1 MSKVVAVIAAHADD
15 EVLGCGG
22 AIAKFVKAGCQVH
35 VLLLADGETSRSDL
49 NPKDYDKAQK
59 LRNKA
64 AMRAN
69 EILGTTSLTM
79 LNFPDNRMDGID
91 LLDVVKPVEAFIA
104 EHQPNVVIT
113 HFSND
118 VNIDHQITH
127 QAVVVACRPQP
138 NHCVEELLFMEI
150 ASSTEWI
157 PVAGKAI
164 FSPNYW
170 VDITESI
177 DIKMTALSAYKD
189 ELRAFPHPR
198 SLEGVKALSTW
209 RGCTV
214 GVVSAESFVAGRI
227 IVK

>member
-1 MSKVVAVIAAHADD
+1 MSKIVAVIAAHADD

-22 AIAKFVKAGCQVH
+22 AIAKFAREGYQIH

-49 NPKDYDKAQK
+49 DPKNYDKARE
-59 LRNKA
+59 LRGKA
-64 AMRAN
+64 ATSAN

-79 LNFPDNRMDGID
+79 LNFPDNRMDRID
-91 LLDVVKPVEAFIA
+91 LLDVVKEVETFIA
-104 EHQPNVVIT
+104 KHRPNVVIT

-127 QAVVVACRPQP
+127 QAVAVACRPQP
-138 NHCVEELLFMEI
+138 DHFVEELLFMEI

-157 PVAGKAI
+157 PVTGQEL

-170 VDITESI
+170 IDITESI
-177 DIKMTALSAYKD
+177 DIKMAALSAYKD
-189 ELRAFPHPR
+189 ELRKFPHPR
-198 SLEGVKALSTW
+198 SLEGVKALSRW

-214 GVVSAESFVAGRI
+214 GVAFAESFVVGRI
-227 IVK
+227 IIK

>member
-1 MSKVVAVIAAHADD
+1 MTKVIAVIAAHADD

-22 AIAKFVKAGCQVH
+22 AIAKFVKEGCQVH
-35 VLLLADGETSRSDL
+35 VLLLADGETSRTELD
-49 NPKDYDKAQK
+49 PKNYDKAQK

-64 AMRAN
+64 AMCAN
-69 EILGTTSLTM
+69 KILGTTSLTM
-79 LNFPDNRMDGID
+79 LNFPDNRMDGVD
-91 LLDVVKPVEAFIA
+91 LLDVVKEVEIFIA
-104 EHQPNVVIT
+104 KHRPNLVIT

-157 PVAGKAI
+157 PVSGQVL

-177 DIKMTALSAYKD
+177 DMKMTALNAYKD
-189 ELRAFPHPR
+189 ELREFPHPR
-198 SLEGVKALSTW
+198 SLEGVKALSIW

-214 GVVSAESFVAGRI
+214 GVASAESFVVGRI
-227 IVK
+227 KVK

>member
-1 MSKVVAVIAAHADD
+1 MSKVIAVIAAHADD

-49 NPKDYDKAQK
+49 DPKDYDKAQK
-59 LRNKA
+59 VRNKA

-79 LNFPDNRMDGID
+79 LNFPDNRMDGVD
-91 LLDVVKPVEAFIA
+91 LLDVVKAVETFIA
-104 EHQPNVVIT
+104 EHRPNVVIT

-150 ASSTEWI
+150 VSSTEWI
-157 PVAGKAI
+157 PVTGQVL

-177 DIKMTALSAYKD
+177 DIKMAALNAYKD
-189 ELRAFPHPR
+189 ELREFPHPR
-198 SLEGVKALSTW
+198 SVDGVKALSTW

-214 GVVSAESFVAGRI
+214 GVASAESFIVGRI
-227 IVK
+227 IVN

>member
-1 MSKVVAVIAAHADD
+1 MSKVIAVIAAHADD

-22 AIAKFVKAGCQVH
+22 AIAKFIKAGCQVH
-35 VLLLADGETSRSDL
+35 VLLLADGETSRSNLD
-49 NPKDYDKAQK
+49 PKDYDKAK
-59 LRNKA
+59 KARNKA
-64 AMRAN
+64 AMCAN

-79 LNFPDNRMDGID
+79 LNFPDNRMDGAE
-91 LLDVVKPVEAFIA
+91 LLDVVIAVETFIA
-104 EHQPNVVIT
+104 EHRPNVVIT

-118 VNIDHQITH
+118 VNIDHQITN

-157 PVAGKAI
+157 PVTGQVM

-170 VDITESI
+170 VDITEFI
-177 DIKMTALSAYKD
+177 DTKMAALNAYKD
-189 ELRAFPHPR
+189 ELREFPHPR
-198 SLEGVKALSTW
+198 SLEGVKALSIW

-214 GVVSAESFVAGRI
+214 GVASAESFIVGRI
-227 IVK
+227 IVN

>member
-1 MSKVVAVIAAHADD
+1 MTKVIAVIAAHADD

-22 AIAKFVKAGCQVH
+22 AIAKFVKEGFQVH
-35 VLLLADGETSRSDL
+35 VLLLADGETSRTDL
-49 NPKDYDKAQK
+49 DPKNYDKARK

-64 AMRAN
+64 AMCAN

-79 LNFPDNRMDGID
+79 LNFPDNRMDGVD
-91 LLDVVKPVEAFIA
+91 LLDVVKAVEAFIS
-104 EHQPNVVIT
+104 EHRPNVVIT

-157 PVAGKAI
+157 PVTGQVL

-177 DIKMTALSAYKD
+177 DVKMDALNAYKE
-189 ELRAFPHPR
+189 ELREFPHPR
-198 SLEGVKALSTW
+198 SLKGVKALAIW

-214 GVVSAESFVAGRI
+214 GTASAESFVVGRI
-227 IVK
+227 KVK

>member
-1 MSKVVAVIAAHADD
+1 MSKVIAVIAAHADD

-22 AIAKFVKAGCQVH
+22 AIAKFVKEGCQVH
-35 VLLLADGETSRSDL
+35 VLLLADGETSRTDL
-49 NPKDYDKAQK
+49 DPKNYDKARK

-64 AMRAN
+64 AMCAN

-79 LNFPDNRMDGID
+79 LNFPDNRMDGVD
-91 LLDVVKPVEAFIA
+91 LLDVVKAIEAFIA
-104 EHQPNVVIT
+104 EHRPNVVIT

-127 QAVVVACRPQP
+127 QAVIVACRPQP

-157 PVAGKAI
+157 PVTGHVL

-170 VDITESI
+170 IDITNSL
-177 DIKMTALSAYKD
+177 DVKLAALNAYKD
-189 ELRAFPHPR
+189 ELREFPHPR
-198 SLEGVKALSTW
+198 SLKGISALSEW

-214 GVVSAESFVAGRI
+214 GVASAESFIAGRI

>member
-1 MSKVVAVIAAHADD
+1 MSKVIAVIAAHADD

-49 NPKDYDKAQK
+49 DPKDYDKAQK
-59 LRNKA
+59 VRNKA
-64 AMRAN
+64 AMCAN

-79 LNFPDNRMDGID
+79 LNFPDNRMDGLD
-91 LLDVVKPVEAFIA
+91 LLDVVKAVETFIL
-104 EHQPNVVIT
+104 EHRPSVVIT

-138 NHCVEELLFMEI
+138 NHCVEKLLFMEI

-157 PVAGKAI
+157 AVTGQVL

-177 DIKMTALSAYKD
+177 DIKMAALSAYKD
-189 ELRAFPHPR
+189 ELREFPHPR
-198 SLEGVKALSTW
+198 SVEGVKALSTW

-214 GVVSAESFVAGRI
+214 GVASAESFIVGRI
-227 IVK
+227 IVN